1 MSNEFLKIFGQP
13 ERQTVCACER
23 TSESNLSMAIQ
34 FFNGPLVYG
43 KLRDEKNSFR
53 KMIEAGDDNREIV
66 RGLYQ
71 RAVCRLPSETELQAS
86 LDHLAAKENRVE
98 ALEDICWAIL
108 NTNEFLFQH

>member
-1 MSNEFLKIFGQP
+1 
-13 ERQTVCACER
+13 
-23 TSESNLSMAIQ
+23 MAIQ

-53 KMIEAGDDNREIV
+53 KMIDAGKNDTEIISQ
-66 RGLYQ
+66 LYQ

-86 LDHLAAKENRVE
+86 LDHLTSKEDRVE